1 MSKKSQFI
9 ALQGLLGQMKIHDPK
24 IRRMVEQLNG
34 KTYKTQEQ
42 KEIVRRLRIQNKKL
56 IQQVSALKEKLK
68 SGKEERQKL
77 INSMAKTKKL
87 NHSLAEALGSC
98 HLCWGEDT
106 ECTNCAGK
114 GIPGWKPVNRRFFN
128 MYVLSTIEQ
137 VYWPSRKS

>member
-1 MSKKSQFI
+1 MSKKTQFI

-24 IRRMVEQLNG
+24 IRRLVEQLNG

-77 INSMAKTKKL
+77 INSMAKTQ
-87 NHSLAEALGSC
+87 LGTEEM
-98 HLCWGEDT
+98 GEIINIT
-106 ECTNCAGK
+106 
-114 GIPGWKPVNRRFFN
+114 
-128 MYVLSTIEQ
+128 
-137 VYWPSRKS
+137 